1 MFEHLAVLARLL
13 WEYNLYLVVIGIAT
27 PFLLSG
33 LCFHVYPTRR
43 ALFWLLLPT
52 LGFGFNF
59 LFGGIVVTTAI
70 ALTVDACVVAAL
82 IVDFVLANR
91 MGKDVSAR
99 RVAESIASLGSPL
112 DVQIIVENRSEKPI
126 EFEIVDD
133 FSPWS
138 VAISSKDQIDLTT
151 ATENKVYATEDARAF
166 FDRRTLAAGS
176 QETLE
181 YRIVWNRRG
190 EFQFDFI
197 SARFTSPLKCW
208 RKMRRFESKSTFR
221 VYPNVCQLTQ
231 MELISRKSQLFL
243 LGVRRTRR
251 VGQDEEFERL
261 RDYSHGDQFKFID
274 WKATAR
280 RNKLTIRDFQSTR
293 NQRVIIAL
301 DAGRMMMNASNGITL
316 FDHALNT
323 ALALAYVALKQGDEV
338 GFMIFS
344 NNVKKFVSP
353 RGGGAQINALIR
365 SVFDVFPDRVE
376 SRYDRAFSYLKRN
389 VTKRSLVA
397 LITNTLDE
405 RTSSQIEQTATNL
418 LGAHLPLTVFLREHS
433 LFDAIE
439 RFNEFE
445 RNERARSDRNERLA
459 RFSQQYREVEPVEE
473 IERILWDQ
481 NEDASTKPDDLFF
494 RAGAAAEILLWRR
507 KTILTLE
514 SKGALTLDVFPENAT
529 APLINKYLEIKARR
543 LL

>member
-1 MFEHLAVLARLL
+1 MLEHLRVLARLL
-13 WEYNLYLVVIGIAT
+13 WEYNLYLVVVAIAV
-27 PFLLSG
+27 PFLIAG
-33 LCFHVYPTRR
+33 LCFRVYPTRR
-43 ALFWLLLPT
+43 VALLLLLPT
-52 LGFGFNF
+52 LGFAVNF
-59 LFGGIVVTTAI
+59 LFDGVAFQI
-70 ALTVDACVVAAL
+70 ALSLILDVAIVGAL
-82 IVDFVLANR
+82 VADFFLSYR
-91 MGKDVSAR
+91 MGKDVEAR
-99 RVAESIASLGSPL
+99 RIAEPIVSLGSPL
-112 DVQIIVENRSEKPI
+112 DVQLVVENKGEKPI
-126 EFEIVDD
+126 EFEIIDD

-138 VAISSKDQIDLTT
+138 VAISAKDKIDLLTD
-151 ATENKVYATEDARAF
+151 ADDARYAPEDARAF
-166 FDRRTLAAGS
+166 FERRTIAGRS
-176 QETLE
+176 KETLE
-181 YRIVWNRRG
+181 YRIVWTRRG

-208 RKMRRFESKSTFR
+208 RKIRRFESVTQFR

-231 MELISRKSQLFL
+231 MELISRKSKLSM

-261 RDYSHGDQFKFID
+261 RDYAYGDQFKFID

-280 RNKLTIRDFQSTR
+280 RNKITIRDFQSTR

-301 DAGRMMMNASNGITL
+301 DAGRMTLNASNGITL
-316 FDHALNT
+316 FDHALNS

-338 GFMIFS
+338 GFMVFS
-344 NNVKKFVSP
+344 NNVKKFVPP

-365 SVFDVFPDRVE
+365 AVFDVFPERVE
-376 SRYDRAFSYLKRN
+376 SRYDRAFAYLKRN

-397 LITNTLDE
+397 LITNALDE
-405 RTSSQIEQTATNL
+405 RTSTQIEQTATNL

-433 LFDAIE
+433 LFDAVD

-445 RNERARSDRNERLA
+445 RNVRGKREENALLA
-459 RFSQQYREVEPVEE
+459 RFSKQYRETAPTEE
-473 IERILWDQ
+473 IERLLWNQDD
-481 NEDASTKPDDLFF
+481 EASSEPDDLFF

-514 SKGALTLDVFPENAT
+514 SKGALTLDVFPENAA